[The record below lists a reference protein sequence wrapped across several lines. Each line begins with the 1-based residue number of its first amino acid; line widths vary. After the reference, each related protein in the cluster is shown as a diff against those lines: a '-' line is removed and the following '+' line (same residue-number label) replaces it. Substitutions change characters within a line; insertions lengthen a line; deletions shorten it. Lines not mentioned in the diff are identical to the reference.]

1 MMYQTRIDTRHLPP
15 ELQELVDTI
24 ITGVMALASRANSNS
39 DSNSLGGTSSLYL
52 FLAFLEDLLTKR
64 STFLITVASLCY
76 SPAVLTL

>member
-39 DSNSLGGTSSLYL
+39 DSNSLGGTYY
-52 FLAFLEDLLTKR
+52 FVWR
-64 STFLITVASLCY
+64 V
-76 SPAVLTL
+76 SP